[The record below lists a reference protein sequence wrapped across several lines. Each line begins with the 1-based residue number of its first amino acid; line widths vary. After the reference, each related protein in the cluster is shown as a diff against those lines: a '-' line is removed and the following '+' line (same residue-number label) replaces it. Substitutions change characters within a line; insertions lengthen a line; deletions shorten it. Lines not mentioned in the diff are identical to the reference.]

1 MRRYMRLQNAYMEYR
16 VYIRLDIK
24 YYEVHTV
31 VSATAIG
38 LFAGGVA
45 IAP

>member
-1 MRRYMRLQNAYMEYR
+1 MLQYMRLQHAYMEYG

-24 YYEVHTV
+24 YYEVA
-31 VSATAIG
+31 SATAIG
-38 LFAGGVA
+38 LLAGGVA